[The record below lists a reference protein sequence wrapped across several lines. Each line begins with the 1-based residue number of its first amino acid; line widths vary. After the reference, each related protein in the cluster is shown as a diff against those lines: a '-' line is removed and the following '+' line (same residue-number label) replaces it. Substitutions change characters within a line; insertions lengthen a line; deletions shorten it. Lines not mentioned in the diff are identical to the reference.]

1 MRFLFLFI
9 LPISLYAQNGKIVI
23 SGKIKDSRNLTS
35 VEYATV
41 SILNIMDSSFVSG
54 TVTDSSGKFSVFVK
68 QTGSYL
74 IAADFIG
81 YKKKYLP
88 LDVPNEEK
96 VNVPDILIEEYA
108 KELNEVVVEG
118 EKEFVQNTIDKQVYN
133 TDKLG
138 TTTGG
143 TATDV
148 LQNIPSVTIDQDGT
162 PSMRG
167 TNVIVLIDG
176 RPSGISGASR
186 SAALEQIPASSIDRI
201 EVVSNPSARYDPD
214 GMSGIINVILKKNLK
229 AGYNG
234 NAALTI
240 GNRDKYNLNITFNY
254 RKNKIN
260 WFSNYTF
267 NHGKYFG
274 RGSSDRKNLYPDT
287 LYYIRQKQT
296 NDNITDVHML
306 KTGIDYLINNDNTL
320 TSSVTFNYRDN
331 RLVNE
336 VFTNSRLDSN
346 LIETS
351 YFERTTNRT
360 INGAAIEWANN
371 YTRNLARKGS
381 FISLDAN
388 LSKGMENTQYDIK
401 QSPSNSLIARQR
413 DGDTAYAS
421 KMPELSNN
429 YLVAFQSD
437 YSLPFKNQ
445 NRLDAGAKASF
456 RNVDRDFTVLDYNP
470 YSFEY
475 VRNANQSNHFN
486 YDERLF
492 SLYGIYNGKNG
503 KFSYQA
509 GARAEQAYTLSNQ
522 RTNNQQYQYDYFNI
536 FPSAYVAYK
545 AKPVSEFKITYSRRI
560 VRPDI
565 QNLNPFT
572 NYADRFNLRRGNPYV
587 RPEYVNS
594 YELGHLLTVKKMT
607 FSSVIYYRQSKNLIS
622 RVRQLGEQGVSIISF
637 QNISGS
643 ETKGLELIHNWQVF
657 KWWSLN
663 NSVNLFDREIFVA
676 DNFFGLSSQK
686 TQSWNLK
693 VLSNFKPYKG
703 TDVSLTYNY
712 DSPNI
717 TPQGR
722 ILSIQ
727 SLDISLKKDI
737 LKKKASISVRVS
749 DVFNTRMFRMQ
760 MDTPQF
766 KDNFTRKRES
776 RNVFVTF
783 AWKFG
788 SEDAQKRMEKK
799 KGLNTETQGDDNQ

>member
-1 MRFLFLFI
+1 MRFFFLFL
-9 LPISLYAQNGKIVI
+9 LPIGLSAQNIKIEI
-23 SGKIKDSRNLTS
+23 SGKIKDSGNS
-35 VEYATV
+35 IPVEYATV
-41 SILNIMDSSFVSG
+41 SILNVKDSSFVSG
-54 TVTDSSGKFSVFVK
+54 TVTDSSGRYNLSVK

-81 YKKKYLP
+81 YKKKYLS
-88 LDVPNEEK
+88 LEVPNEEK
-96 VNVPDILIEEYA
+96 VKVPEILIEEYA
-108 KELNEVVVEG
+108 KVLNEVIVEG
-118 EKEFVQNTIDKQVYN
+118 EKEFVQNSIEKQVYN

-148 LQNIPSVTIDQDGT
+148 LQNIPSITIDQDGT

-176 RPSGISGASR
+176 RPTGISGSSR
-186 SAALEQIPASSIDRI
+186 SAALEQIPASSIDRV

-234 NAALTI
+234 NVALTI
-240 GNRDKYNLNITFNY
+240 GNRDKYNLNLSFNY
-254 RKNKIN
+254 KKKKTN
-260 WFSNYTF
+260 WFTNYSF

-287 LYYIRQKQT
+287 LYYIKQYQT
-296 NDNITDVHML
+296 NDNISDVHML
-306 KTGIDYLINNDNTL
+306 KTGIDYLFNNDNTL

-351 YFERTTNRT
+351 YFERTTNRRT
-360 INGAAIEWANN
+360 NAAAIEWANN
-371 YTRNLARKGS
+371 YTRNLAKKGS
-381 FISLDAN
+381 YISFDAN
-388 LSKGMENTQYDIK
+388 FSKGIENIQYDIR
-401 QSPSNSLIARQR
+401 QSPSTSILAQQK

-421 KMPELSNN
+421 KMPEIGNN

-437 YSLPFKNQ
+437 YSLPFNNQ
-445 NRLDAGAKASF
+445 NRFDAGGKASF

-475 VRNANQSNHFN
+475 VKNTKQSNHFN

-492 SLYGIYNGKNG
+492 SLYGIYNGRKG
-503 KFSYQA
+503 KFAYQA
-509 GARAEQAYTLSNQ
+509 GARAEQAYTFSNQ
-522 RTNNQQYQYDYFNI
+522 KTNNQQFQYDYFNI
-536 FPSAYVAYK
+536 FPSAYLTYK
-545 AKPVSEFKITYSRRI
+545 LKPISEFKVTYSRRI

-572 NYADRFNLRRGNPYV
+572 NYADRFNLRRGNPYI

-594 YELGHLLTVKKMT
+594 YEFGHVLSLKKMT
-607 FSSVIYYRQSKNLIS
+607 FNSVIYYRQSKDIIS

-643 ETKGLELIHNWQVF
+643 ETKGLELIHNWQIF

-663 NSVNLFDREIFVA
+663 NSANLFDRQIFVS

-693 VLSNFKPYKG
+693 VLSNFKLFKG
-703 TDVSLTYNY
+703 TDVSITYNY

-727 SLDISLKKDI
+727 SLDVSVKKD
-737 LKKKASISVRVS
+737 LFQKRASIAVRVS

-776 RNVFVTF
+776 RNVFITF

-788 SEDAQKRMEKK
+788 SEDSQKRQERK
-799 KGLNTETQGDDNQ
+799 KGLNTETQGEDNQ